1 MAETIYV
8 TADGIYSD
16 IDIYACSIAYA
27 ELLRLEGKNAFAV
40 VNTKFTESITAQL
53 ASLKSDYLNQDT
65 INWEHA
71 TSIIVLDRSDTEGL
85 RKNLDLTKITE
96 LYDHHFGYEK
106 YWSDLL
112 KNNAHIERVGSCATL
127 VWEQVLKR
135 GFSQKIS
142 QNSCLLLYAA
152 IISNTL
158 NFKAS
163 VTTDRDVVAAREI
176 RTSINIPETF
186 DADYFSS
193 VSGSILKA
201 PIESLLKDVK
211 VVTILNHTFAIGQLE
226 VWDAQSIEHEL
237 AVSCGE
243 HLKGFENIPYFVTIA
258 QIATGNNKLICKSE
272 KLKKVL
278 TAAIGVIWN
287 GKDIATTSKLLLRK
301 EIIREI
307 QALKA
312 L

>member
-1 MAETIYV
+1 MTETIYV

-16 IDIYACSIAYA
+16 IDIYACSIAYS

-40 VNTKFTESITAQL
+40 VNTKFTESITKQL
-53 ASLKSDYLNQDT
+53 ASLKADYLNQDA
-65 INWEHA
+65 INWDEA

-85 RKNLDLTKITE
+85 KKNLDFTKITE

-106 YWSDLL
+106 YWNDLL
-112 KNNAHIERVGSCATL
+112 NDNAHIEKVGSCATL
-127 VWEQVLKR
+127 IWEQAYKR

-142 QNSCLLLYAA
+142 QESRLLLYAA

-163 VTTDRDVVAAREI
+163 VTTARDVVAAREI
-176 RTSINIPETF
+176 RNCTNIPDTF
-186 DADYFSS
+186 DADYFST

-201 PIESLLKDVK
+201 PLESLLKDVK
-211 VVTILNHTFAIGQLE
+211 VVTISNHTFAIGQLE
-226 VWDAQSIEHEL
+226 VWDAQSIEREL

-243 HLKGFENIPYFVTIA
+243 YLKGFENIPYF
-258 QIATGNNKLICKSE
+258 
-272 KLKKVL
+272 
-278 TAAIGVIWN
+278 IWN
-287 GKDIATTSKLLLRK
+287 GTDIATTSRLLLRK
-301 EIIREI
+301 EIIRELQTI
-307 QALKA
+307 KA